1 MPGPDPKPISSLTRE
16 TEWVAGLTERD
27 SAKPAFVAYARV
39 RFNDLDPLGH
49 VNNAVYVTYLE
60 QAAIDHAAALN
71 LDQDRLA
78 TLGGVFIA
86 RRHLIDFLRPA
97 VADDRLQIVTWIG
110 EMRGARAVRFYEIE
124 RQAGAT
130 ATGWP
135 RQDRRLTA
143 GESLADFGDLILQ
156 ARTDWAFVD
165 PGSGRPRRIP
175 SEVLAVFPPAS
186 LPGE

>member
-1 MPGPDPKPISSLTRE
+1 MLSLTRE
-16 TEWVAGLTERD
+16 TGWVAGLAERNP
-27 SAKPAFVAYARV
+27 AKPAFVAHARV
-39 RFNDLDPLGH
+39 RFSDLDPLGH

-60 QAAIDHAAALN
+60 QAAIDHAAALD

-97 VADDRLQIVTWIG
+97 LVDDRLQIVTWIG
-110 EMRGARAVRFYEIE
+110 EMHGARAVRFYEIE
-124 RQAGAT
+124 RQPGAT

-135 RQDRRLTA
+135 RPDHRLRPGEALA
-143 GESLADFGDLILQ
+143 GFGDLILR
-156 ARTDWAFVD
+156 ARTDWAYVD

-175 SEVLAVFPPAS
+175 PEVLAVFPPES
-186 LPGE
+186 SPSE